1 MGMGE
6 FALILI
12 TFILLF
18 GGMFLTLVPALP
30 ALPFMFLTVF
40 AYAVVTKFTTLSLM
54 HILILAGVVALSLL
68 VDGLAGILRYK
79 YGGVGRKPLIYGLIG
94 MAIGIILMPP
104 FGSLLGLFTGIMLS
118 EILAYNEH
126 HKMIRNATGA
136 VLGVVFNIMTNFGLA
151 FVFIGLFASF
161 LYK

>member
-30 ALPFMFLTVF
+30 SLPFMFLTVF
-40 AYAVVTKFTTLSLM
+40 AYAVVTKFTTLTFT
-54 HILILAGVVALSLL
+54 HILVLAGVMALSLI
-68 VDGLAGILRYK
+68 VDGLAGIFGYK

-94 MAIGIILMPP
+94 MAIGTLFMPP
-104 FGSLLGLFTGIMLS
+104 FGSLLGLFLGIMLS
-118 EILAYNEH
+118 EILAYKEH
-126 HKMIRNATGA
+126 HTMIRNATGA
-136 VLGVVFNIMTNFGLA
+136 VIGVVFNIMTNFGLA